1 MIGRDWHQL
10 PSALERREEIERAL
24 ANKQAVI
31 FLDYDGTLTPIV
43 KRPEEA
49 LLDEGMRTVLKALAA
64 HCAVAVVSGRDR
76 ADVEKLVGLDGLI
89 YAGSHGFDISGPG
102 GLHLQHEGGQEALP
116 DLAEAEKELRERL
129 KLVPGVQVERKRFAI
144 AVHYRNAAADDVPL
158 VNTIVGKVEGAH
170 ARLKKSLGK
179 KIIELRPNINWDK
192 GKALLW
198 LLDRLGFARAEVL
211 PVYLGDDLTD
221 EDALRVLAEQGIG
234 ILVGD
239 HGQPTQARFRLK
251 DVGEV
256 KQFLELLNRLL
267 PES

>member
-1 MIGRDWHQL
+1 MNGRDWHQL

-24 ANKQAVI
+24 ANKQPAI

-43 KRPEEA
+43 QRPAEA
-49 LLDEGMRTVLKALAA
+49 LLDEDMRTVLKVLAS
-64 HCAVAVVSGRDR
+64 HCSVAVVSGRDR
-76 ADVEKLVGLDGLI
+76 ADVENLVGLDGLI

-102 GLHLQHEGGQEALP
+102 GMHLEHEGGKEALP
-116 DLAEAEKELRERL
+116 DLAEAEQELREKL
-129 KLVPGVQVERKRFAI
+129 KSVPGVQVERKRFAI
-144 AVHYRNAAADDVPL
+144 AVHYRNASEDDVPF
-158 VNTIVGKVEGAH
+158 VNTVVGEVEGAH

-198 LLDRLGFARAEVL
+198 LLDRLGLERADVL

-221 EDALRVLAEQGIG
+221 EDALRVLAERGIG
-234 ILVGD
+234 ILVGR

-256 KQFLELLNRLL
+256 KQFLGLLSRLS